1 MLVELHIRHFAIID
15 ELHLELGPGLTVM
28 TGETGAGKSILV
40 DALGLIA
47 GGRADAGMIRH
58 GAERAEIT
66 ASFAIAAQSAVA
78 AWLEHHDIA
87 AEDGECVA
95 RRVITATGRS
105 QAYLGASRVP
115 AATLGSFCEQLLNI
129 HGQQANQGLLQ
140 RATQRRALDM
150 LGKLS
155 TPAAQLRTRWERWRQ
170 ARAALDD
177 LLAQQETLS
186 QADLELLHH
195 QVQELEALAVQDGE
209 VESLEAEL
217 RVLGS
222 AGEVIQN
229 AELALAA
236 LSAEPSGA
244 NEALAKASRELKAGA
259 SVDPRLGDIAQV
271 LDEAQI
277 QLTEAI
283 GSLERY
289 LTDIDADPERLAAVE
304 QRLGSIDDIARKHRA
319 RSSELG
325 EVLDRLST
333 RLAAS
338 QDMEGTLR
346 DAEERLGGADRAY
359 RKAARTLHEARRKA
373 SRKVQQTAQGII
385 RSLGLGNATFQI
397 GVHHQEDGTPT
408 SHGLDD
414 VTFGISTNPGQPPGP
429 LDKVA
434 SGGEL
439 SRIALALEVLAAE
452 SSVVPC
458 LVFDEVDTGVGG
470 GVAEIV
476 GRCLRQLGA
485 SHQVLC
491 VTHLPQ
497 VASQAHHHLRVTK
510 QVKSGHTNTRLEAL
524 EHDDAINE
532 LARMLGGVEITAT
545 TRAHAREMRE
555 QAQEGI

>member
-15 ELHLELGPGLTVM
+15 ELQLELGPGLTVM

-47 GGRADAGMIRH
+47 GGRADAGMVRH
-58 GAERAEIT
+58 GAQRAEIT
-66 ASFAIAAQSAVA
+66 ASFAIQADSAVA
-78 AWLEHHDIA
+78 AWLEDHDITV
-87 AEDGECVA
+87 EDGECVA
-95 RRVITATGRS
+95 RRVITAAGRS

-115 AATLGSFCEQLLNI
+115 AATLAEFCQQLLNI

-140 RATQRRALDM
+140 RATQRRALDT
-150 LGKLS
+150 LGKLGK
-155 TPAAQLRTRWERWRQ
+155 PAAEVRTRWDTWRQ
-170 ARAALDD
+170 AQSTLDD
-177 LLAQQETLS
+177 LLAQQHTLS
-186 QADLELLHH
+186 EGELELLRH
-195 QVQELEALAVQDGE
+195 QVNELEALALQDGE
-209 VESLEAEL
+209 VEGLESEL
-217 RVLGS
+217 RLLGS
-222 AGEVIQN
+222 AGEVIRN
-229 AELALAA
+229 AEQALAA
-236 LSAEPSGA
+236 LTSEPSGA
-244 NEALAKASRELKAGA
+244 SQGLAQASRELAA
-259 SVDPRLGDIAQV
+259 AANVDPRLGDIGQV

-289 LTDIDADPERLAAVE
+289 LNDIDADPERLAAVE
-304 QRLGSIDDIARKHRA
+304 QRLGTIDDVARKHRV
-319 RSSELG
+319 RSRELG
-325 EVLDRLST
+325 DVLDRLSA

-346 DAEERLGGADRAY
+346 DAQARLDEADRAY

-373 SRKVQQTAQGII
+373 SKKVQRTAEEII
-385 RSLGLGNATFQI
+385 RSLGLANAAFQI
-397 GVHHQEDGTPT
+397 GLRLQEDGTPA
-408 SHGLDD
+408 SHGLDE
-414 VTFGISTNPGQPPGP
+414 VGFEISTNPGQPPGP

-439 SRIALALEVLAAE
+439 SRIALALEVVAAE
-452 SSVVPC
+452 SSLVPC

-476 GRCLRQLGA
+476 GRCLRQLGG

-510 QVKSGHTNTRLEAL
+510 RVKGGQTSTRLETLA
-524 EHDDAINE
+524 HDEAVDE

-555 QAQEGI
+555 QAQEST